1 MKLSAEQIVKNWADL
16 LEIINKNFKGERKEK
31 LLAMYTDLEQ
41 RMCMQPASS
50 IDHYHNAFEGGYVD
64 HVLRV
69 IKCAHEVHALWT
81 KMGADMSGYTYEEL
95 IFTALNHDIGKMGF
109 PGEGNETYIPNDSE
123 WHRKNMGRMYKVNPN
138 NQFTLVNDLS
148 IWLLQHY
155 GIEITWN
162 EMLGIKLTDGLYDE
176 HNKPYF
182 MSRTADSKLKTNL
195 GFVMHQA
202 DCMAARIEYEM
213 WAKTKSS
220 QASAVKSSI
229 SGFNKNNKKN
239 NFKKLGNIASKGEA
253 GAAMKM
259 FDDLFGDKK

>member
-1 MKLSAEQIVKNWADL
+1 MKLTAEQIVENW
-16 LEIINKNFKGERKEK
+16 ERLIDVIKTEFTGKRQEK
-31 LLAMYTDLEQ
+31 LLAMYTDLEE
-41 RMCMQPASS
+41 RMSLQPASS

-69 IKCAHEVHALWT
+69 IECAQEVYDLWT
-81 KMGADMSGYTYEEL
+81 RMGADMSGYTKEEL

-109 PGEGNETYIPNDSE
+109 PGDGNETYIPNDSE
-123 WHRKNMGRMYKVNPN
+123 WHRKNMGRVYKVNPN

-155 GIEITWN
+155 GIEFSWN

-176 HNKPYF
+176 SNKPYF

-195 GFVMHQA
+195 GYVMHQA
-202 DCMAARIEYEM
+202 DLMAARIEYEK
-213 WAKTKSS
+213 WNLTKTNIKPTTRVNTSY
-220 QASAVKSSI
+220 
-229 SGFNKNNKKN
+229 GKKARLQ
-239 NFKKLGNIASKGEA
+239 KLGNIASVGQA

-259 FDDLFGDKK
+259 FDDLFGGEKK